1 MSESKRKTIKLPRK
15 IGKIKIKKKIETIKH
30 SKNKAVLKPRTRKK
44 LKKLKISIRKKPM
57 YNQQFADLLA
67 HLESIMKMKGEV
79 FRARAYQKAKETIMA
94 FPDKITSVEQLRGL
108 PGIGET
114 IIKKFN
120 EFIETGT
127 LKA

>member
-1 MSESKRKTIKLPRK
+1 
-15 IGKIKIKKKIETIKH
+15 
-30 SKNKAVLKPRTRKK
+30 
-44 LKKLKISIRKKPM
+44 M

-67 HLESIMKMKGEV
+67 HLESIMKMKGEP

-120 EFIETGT
+120 DFIETGT
-127 LKA
+127 LKALQKEKGHPRYIFAQVYGIGPKKAKQLSDMG